1 MADGTLKVG
10 TITTSSGSGNIA
22 IGSGV
27 TLLSNAPAFEVELT
41 SDQTISDGTVTTI
54 QFNSTLIDTGS
65 FWDST
70 NYRWLPTVAGK
81 YYVYAQANL
90 GSDTVDSVLA
100 TLLQI
105 KKNGS
110 RLRAS
115 QNDNQNNDLTTQEH
129 TITTIVELNGTSDYI
144 SVAGY
149 IDVNTGT
156 PTIGA
161 NDKTRF
167 GAYRLGA

>member
-1 MADGTLKVG
+1 MRLD
-10 TITTSSGSGNIA
+10 
-22 IGSGV
+22 
-27 TLLSNAPAFEVELT
+27 
-41 SDQTISDGTVTTI
+41 
-54 QFNSTLIDTGS
+54 
-65 FWDST
+65 
-70 NYRWLPTVAGK
+70 
-81 YYVYAQANL
+81 
-90 GSDTVDSVLA
+90 
-100 TLLQI
+100 
-105 KKNGS
+105 KNGS

-129 TITTIVELNGTSDYI
+129 TLTTIVELNGTSDYI

-167 GAYRLGA
+167 GAYRIGS